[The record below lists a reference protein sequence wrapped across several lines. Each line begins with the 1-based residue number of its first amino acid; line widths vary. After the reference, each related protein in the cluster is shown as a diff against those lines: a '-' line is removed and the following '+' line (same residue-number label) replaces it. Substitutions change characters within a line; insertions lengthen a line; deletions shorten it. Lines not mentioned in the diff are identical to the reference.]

1 MQIRDA
7 TEADVPAIA
16 QILNAAIENTTAD
29 WETLPQSLVERRV
42 WLSSRRRAG
51 HPVIVADDGAD
62 GIVGWASYGP
72 FRNRSGFAL
81 TVEHSV
87 YVAERARS
95 GGVGG
100 ALLDELIARATAAG
114 MHVIVGGLDADNTAS
129 LRFHARHGFIT
140 VGRMPEVG
148 HKFGRWLDLVLVQR
162 VLQAGDPSG
171 PPRPSVSTESP
182 PKTA

>member
-16 QILNAAIENTTAD
+16 HILNAAIETSTAD
-29 WETLPQSLVERRV
+29 WEVLPQSLVERRV
-42 WLSSRRRAG
+42 WLAARQRAG
-51 HPVIVADDGAD
+51 HPVIVADAGAD
-62 GIVGWASYGP
+62 GVVGWASYGP
-72 FRNRSGFAL
+72 FRSRTGFAL

-87 YVAERARS
+87 YVAEQARG

-100 ALLDELIARATAAG
+100 ALLDELIARATTAG
-114 MHVIVGGLDADNTAS
+114 MHVIVGGLDADNTDS

-162 VLQAGDPSG
+162 VLGAGSPDGQPRSDVSRER
-171 PPRPSVSTESP
+171 PPT
-182 PKTA
+182 TM